1 MRIRTFSNAY
11 LLIGLSLS
19 LIAAAPNAHTQSAWL
34 YDIGGAEP
42 ISKPIWNAYNAVPLS
57 VSVDADWSYSCGKFS
72 MKNSVNQLLANLRNA
87 GDDYLNAMVAN
98 AQAAVSSLPA
108 ILLQRASPSL
118 YDVMQNGL
126 LRAQASANAA
136 RLDCKAME
144 ESIIASGGGVGAVWN
159 NFKQAAKLTDWK
171 AEATY
176 TSGDVVKASANV
188 EQNAGKNGIAWVA
201 SNGGAR
207 AGGVGMPPINMVGDV
222 MRAGFKQVVRLG
234 NAPAGAASIASESP
248 GASGKSGVG
257 VNSLFDLY
265 NLWFQ
270 GEQGA
275 VDYINRV
282 AGEVTTTTQAAG
294 ATTTRAGQGLRAEV
308 FKEAT
313 RIRPLI
319 IAAINR
325 SRPMTAVE
333 RREISK
339 GGTEL
344 SPLLVKAIR
353 DLPLDDRA
361 LITERLINEIAMQN
375 EILRALVAIAIYQ
388 QGDQLPNVQGSGTAK
403 EKNAEVITM
412 IRGYIEDLLYEDKI
426 KKELVATTAISI
438 LGRAAAVRST
448 DVVQPVRTDER
459 EIELGATK
467 RQP

>member
-1 MRIRTFSNAY
+1 MRIRKLIILFCTFAA
-11 LLIGLSLS
+11 LSFCAS
-19 LIAAAPNAHTQSAWL
+19 SAFAQSAWM

-42 ISKPIWNAYNAVPLS
+42 ISKPIWNAYNAVPLN
-57 VSVDADWSYSCGKFS
+57 VSGDADWSYSCGKFS
-72 MKNSVNQLLANLRNA
+72 IKNSVNKMLSDLRNA

-144 ESIIASGGGVGAVWN
+144 QSIIASGGGVGAVWN

-201 SNGGAR
+201 SNGTAR

-234 NAPAGAASIASESP
+234 NAPNSAASTSSAAP
-248 GASGKSGVG
+248 GATGKSGVG
-257 VNSLFDLY
+257 TNSLFDLY
-265 NLWFQ
+265 NVWFQ

-275 VDYINRV
+275 VDYITRV

-294 ATTTRAGQGLRAEV
+294 ATTTRSGQGLRAEV
-308 FKEAT
+308 FKEAD
-313 RIRPLI
+313 RIRPLVL
-319 IAAINR
+319 AAIA
-325 SRPMTAVE
+325 SATPMTLAQ
-333 RREISK
+333 RRAISK

-344 SPLLVKAIR
+344 SPILVKAIR
-353 DLPLDDRA
+353 DMPLDDRA

-388 QGDQLPNVQGSGTAK
+388 QGDQLPEVQGSGTAK
-403 EKNAEVITM
+403 EKNTQVIAM
-412 IRGYIEDLLYEDKI
+412 IRGYIDDLLYEDKI
-426 KKELVATTAISI
+426 KKELVAMTAISI
-438 LGRAAAVRST
+438 LGRAAAVRGT
-448 DVVQPVRTDER
+448 EVVQPVRTDEQ

-467 RQP
+467 RAP

>member
-1 MRIRTFSNAY
+1 MRTRT
-11 LLIGLSLS
+11 LLLCSLVAAS
-19 LIAAAPNAHTQSAWL
+19 LCSRAFAQSAWM

-57 VSVDADWSYSCGKFS
+57 VSVDADWSFSCGKFS
-72 MKNSVNQLLANLRNA
+72 MKNSVNQLLSNLRNA

-144 ESIIASGGGVGAVWN
+144 QSIIASGGGVGAVWN

-171 AEATY
+171 TEAAY
-176 TSGDVVKASANV
+176 TSGDVVKASLTV
-188 EQNAGKNGIAWVA
+188 EQNGGKNGIAWVA
-201 SNGGAR
+201 SNGTSR

-234 NAPAGAASIASESP
+234 NAPAAASIVSNSP
-248 GASGKSGVG
+248 SASGKSGVG
-257 VNSLFDLY
+257 AKSLFDLY
-265 NLWFQ
+265 NLWFP
-270 GEQGA
+270 GEQSA

-282 AGEVTTTTQAAG
+282 AGEVTTTTQADG
-294 ATTTRAGQGLRAEV
+294 VTKTRAGQGLRSEVIAEAN
-308 FKEAT
+308 K
-313 RIRPLI
+313 IRPLV

-325 SRPMTAVE
+325 ARPMTLAE

-344 SPLLVKAIR
+344 SPLLIKAIR
-353 DLPLDDRA
+353 DLPLDDRT
-361 LITERLINEIAMQN
+361 LITERLVNEIAMQN
-375 EILRALVAIAIYQ
+375 EILRALIAIAIYQ
-388 QGDQLPNVQGSGTAK
+388 QGDQLPDVQGNGTAK

-412 IRGYIEDLLYEDKI
+412 IRSYIDDLLYEEKI
-426 KKELVATTAISI
+426 KKELVAMTAVSI
-438 LGRAAAVRST
+438 LGRAAAVRGT
-448 DVVQPVRTDER
+448 EVVQPVRTDEN

>member
-1 MRIRTFSNAY
+1 MRTRT
-11 LLIGLSLS
+11 LLLCSLVAAS
-19 LIAAAPNAHTQSAWL
+19 LCSRAFAQSAWM

-57 VSVDADWSYSCGKFS
+57 VSVDADWSFSCGKFS
-72 MKNSVNQLLANLRNA
+72 MKNSVNQLLSNLRNA

-144 ESIIASGGGVGAVWN
+144 QQIMASGGGVGAVWN

-176 TSGDVVKASANV
+176 TSGDVVRASANV
-188 EQNAGKNGIAWVA
+188 EQNGGKNGIAWVA
-201 SNGGAR
+201 SNGTSR
-207 AGGVGMPPINMVGDV
+207 AGGVGMPPINMIGDV
-222 MRAGFKQVVRLG
+222 MRAGFKSVVRLG
-234 NAPAGAASIASESP
+234 NAPNNAANSASDAS
-248 GASGKSGVG
+248 GASGKSGTG
-257 VNSLFDLY
+257 AKSLFDLY
-265 NLWFQ
+265 NLWFP
-270 GEQGA
+270 GEQSA

-282 AGEVTTTTQAAG
+282 AGEVTTTTQADG
-294 ATTTRAGQGLRAEV
+294 VTKTRAGQGLRSEVIAEAN
-308 FKEAT
+308 K
-313 RIRPLI
+313 IRPLV

-325 SRPMTAVE
+325 ARPMTLAE

-344 SPLLVKAIR
+344 SPLLIKAIR
-353 DLPLDDRA
+353 DLPLDDRT
-361 LITERLINEIAMQN
+361 LITERLVNEIAMQN
-375 EILRALVAIAIYQ
+375 EILRALIAIAIYQ
-388 QGDQLPNVQGSGTAK
+388 QGDQLPDVQGNGTAK
-403 EKNAEVITM
+403 EKNAEVITL
-412 IRGYIEDLLYEDKI
+412 IRSYIDDLLYEEKI
-426 KKELVATTAISI
+426 KKELVAMTAVSI
-438 LGRAAAVRST
+438 LGRAAAVRGT
-448 DVVQPVRTDER
+448 EVIQPVRTDEN

>member
-1 MRIRTFSNAY
+1 M
-11 LLIGLSLS
+11 
-19 LIAAAPNAHTQSAWL
+19 

-57 VSVDADWSYSCGKFS
+57 VSVDADWSFSCGKFS

-188 EQNAGKNGIAWVA
+188 EQNGGKNGIAWVA
-201 SNGGAR
+201 SNGTSR
-207 AGGVGMPPINMVGDV
+207 AGGVGMPPINMIGDV
-222 MRAGFKQVVRLG
+222 MRAGFKSVVRLG
-234 NAPAGAASIASESP
+234 NAPSNAASIASD
-248 GASGKSGVG
+248 ASGKSGASTK
-257 VNSLFDLY
+257 SLFDLY
-265 NLWFQ
+265 NLWFP
-270 GEQGA
+270 GEQSA

-308 FKEAT
+308 IKEAT
-313 RIRPLI
+313 RIRPLV

-333 RREISK
+333 RRDISK

-361 LITERLINEIAMQN
+361 LIQERLINEIAMQN
-375 EILRALVAIAIYQ
+375 EILRALVAIDIYQ
-388 QGDQLPNVQGSGTAK
+388 QGNQLPDVQGNGTAK
-403 EKNAEVITM
+403 EKNAEVIAM

-448 DVVQPVRTDER
+448 DVVQPVRTDES

>member
-1 MRIRTFSNAY
+1 MRTRTLFFCT
-11 LLIGLSLS
+11 LV
-19 LIAAAPNAHTQSAWL
+19 AASICSSRVFAQSAWL

-57 VSVDADWSYSCGKFS
+57 VSVDADWSFSCGKFS

-188 EQNAGKNGIAWVA
+188 EQNGGKNGIAWVA
-201 SNGGAR
+201 SNGTSR
-207 AGGVGMPPINMVGDV
+207 AGGVGMPPINMIGDV
-222 MRAGFKQVVRLG
+222 MRAGFKSVVRLG
-234 NAPAGAASIASESP
+234 NAPSNAASIASD
-248 GASGKSGVG
+248 ASGKSGASTK
-257 VNSLFDLY
+257 SLFDLY
-265 NLWFQ
+265 NLWFP
-270 GEQGA
+270 GEQSA

-308 FKEAT
+308 IKEAT
-313 RIRPLI
+313 RIRPLV

-333 RREISK
+333 RRDISK

-361 LITERLINEIAMQN
+361 LIQERLINEIAMQN
-375 EILRALVAIAIYQ
+375 EILRALVAIDIYQ
-388 QGDQLPNVQGSGTAK
+388 QGNQLPDVQGNGTAK
-403 EKNAEVITM
+403 EKNAEVIAM

-448 DVVQPVRTDER
+448 DVVQPVRTDES

>member
-1 MRIRTFSNAY
+1 MRTRT
-11 LLIGLSLS
+11 LLFCSLVAAS
-19 LIAAAPNAHTQSAWL
+19 LCASSAFAQSAWM

-57 VSVDADWSYSCGKFS
+57 VSVDADWSFSCGKFS
-72 MKNSVNQLLANLRNA
+72 MKNSVNKMLSDLRNA

-126 LRAQASANAA
+126 LRAQAGANAA

-176 TSGDVVKASANV
+176 SSGDVVKASANV

-201 SNGGAR
+201 SNGTSR
-207 AGGVGMPPINMVGDV
+207 AGGVGMPPINMIGDV

-234 NAPAGAASIASESP
+234 NAPSNAASIASDPS
-248 GASGKSGVG
+248 GASGKSGAG
-257 VNSLFDLY
+257 AKGLLELY
-265 NLWFQ
+265 NLWFP
-270 GEQGA
+270 GEQNA
-275 VDYINRV
+275 VNYINRV
-282 AGEVTTTTQAAG
+282 AGEVTTTTQADSV
-294 ATTTRAGQGLRAEV
+294 TKTRAGQGLRAEV
-308 FKEAT
+308 IAEAD
-313 RIRPLI
+313 RIRPKV

-325 SRPMTAVE
+325 ARPMTLAE

-344 SPLLVKAIR
+344 SPLLIKAIR
-353 DLPLDDRA
+353 DLPLDDRT
-361 LITERLINEIAMQN
+361 LITERLVNEIAMQN
-375 EILRALVAIAIYQ
+375 EILRALVAISIYQ
-388 QGDQLPNVQGSGTAK
+388 QGDQLPDVQGNGTAK
-403 EKNAEVITM
+403 EKNIEVIAM
-412 IRGYIEDLLYEDKI
+412 IRGYIEDLMYEEKI
-426 KKELVATTAISI
+426 KKELVAMTAVSI
-438 LGRAAAVRST
+438 LGRAAAVRGAE
-448 DVVQPVRTDER
+448 VVQPVRTDER

-467 RQP
+467 RQR